1 MSFSGLFIQRPVATT
16 LLTLAIL
23 MVGALAFNLLPV
35 APLPQVDF
43 PTISVSAS
51 LPGASP
57 ETMATTVATPLERAL
72 GKIAGVSEITSSST
86 LGSSRIT
93 LQFDLNRDIDGAARD
108 VQAAINAARADL
120 PTSLPRNPTYKK
132 INPADSPII
141 ILSLTSKVYDRGQM
155 YDVATTLLGEK
166 LSQIKGVGQVSVSG
180 SSMPSVRVEVNPNA
194 LNKYGFAMSDV
205 SSLIKANNANRPKG
219 VIEQDDHQWQIYAN
233 DQSSKAS
240 EYAQLL
246 LGYRNGSAVR
256 LSDVASVED
265 SVQDLRNAGI
275 SNGQPAIVIIL
286 YRQPGANIIETAD
299 RVKAVLPQ
307 LQASLPGAMD
317 LNMVLERT
325 STIRASLYE
334 IERTLLISIGLV
346 IFVVFIFL
354 RNWRA
359 ALIPS
364 IAVPVSLVG
373 TFSVMYLCGFSLNNL
388 SLMAI
393 TIATG
398 FVVDDAIVV
407 LENVSRHIEK
417 GLSPMKAALLGV
429 KEVSFTVISISL
441 SLIAVFIPI
450 LMMGGIV
457 GRLFREFA
465 ITLSV
470 AILVSLLVSLTTTPM
485 MCARLLRA
493 KNTESHGRLYQYSE
507 RFFDAMLGGYKRS
520 LNWALRYPFCI
531 LMILIST
538 IGLNVYLYNVVPKGF
553 FPQQDAGRMIGSL
566 QADQASSFQSVKLKL
581 SEFVKILKSDPAVEN
596 VIGFTGG
603 GRRNGGF
610 LFVVLKPLNERNISI
625 DRVIARLRPKLMTV
639 AGASLYLNPVQDIR
653 MGGRQSNAQY
663 QFTLRSDDLEDLRQW
678 TPRLQRALMRVPEMA
693 DVNTDQ
699 QVKGL
704 QSTLVIDRASAARLG
719 ISLRSIDTALNLAF
733 GQSQV
738 STIYTTVNQY
748 YVVLEYAPQYWQSPK
763 GLEQVYVISPSQG
776 QVPLSSISHF
786 ELTNTALAV
795 NHQGQFAAATISFN
809 LPEGYSLSDAV
820 KVTNETM
827 KKIGVP
833 STLYGS
839 FEGTARA
846 FQDSLKNQPLL
857 VLAAI
862 ITVYIVLGIL
872 YESFIHPITIIST
885 LPSAGVGALL
895 GLMLFKTEFSIIAM
909 IGVLLLI
916 GIVKKNAIMMIDFA
930 LAAERQQGIGTR
942 EAIFQACLLRFRPIM
957 MTTMAALLGAIP
969 LAIGFGEGS
978 ELRQPL
984 GISIVGGLV
993 MSQLLTLY
1001 TTPVVYLYMDRL
1013 SQWSRRHKKKK
1024 LNEQTLATESQ
1035 KG

>member
-1 MSFSGLFIQRPVATT
+1 M
-16 LLTLAIL
+16 
-23 MVGALAFNLLPV
+23 
-35 APLPQVDF
+35 
-43 PTISVSAS
+43 
-51 LPGASP
+51 
-57 ETMATTVATPLERAL
+57 
-72 GKIAGVSEITSSST
+72 
-86 LGSSRIT
+86 
-93 LQFDLNRDIDGAARD
+93 
-108 VQAAINAARADL
+108 
-120 PTSLPRNPTYKK
+120 
-132 INPADSPII
+132 
-141 ILSLTSKVYDRGQM
+141 
-155 YDVATTLLGEK
+155 
-166 LSQIKGVGQVSVSG
+166 
-180 SSMPSVRVEVNPNA
+180 
-194 LNKYGFAMSDV
+194 
-205 SSLIKANNANRPKG
+205 
-219 VIEQDDHQWQIYAN
+219 
-233 DQSSKAS
+233 
-240 EYAQLL
+240 
-246 LGYRNGSAVR
+246 
-256 LSDVASVED
+256 
-265 SVQDLRNAGI
+265 
-275 SNGQPAIVIIL
+275 
-286 YRQPGANIIETAD
+286 
-299 RVKAVLPQ
+299 
-307 LQASLPGAMD
+307 
-317 LNMVLERT
+317 
-325 STIRASLYE
+325 
-334 IERTLLISIGLV
+334 
-346 IFVVFIFL
+346 
-354 RNWRA
+354 
-359 ALIPS
+359 
-364 IAVPVSLVG
+364 
-373 TFSVMYLCGFSLNNL
+373 
-388 SLMAI
+388 
-393 TIATG
+393 
-398 FVVDDAIVV
+398 
-407 LENVSRHIEK
+407 
-417 GLSPMKAALLGV
+417 
-429 KEVSFTVISISL
+429 
-441 SLIAVFIPI
+441 
-450 LMMGGIV
+450 
-457 GRLFREFA
+457 
-465 ITLSV
+465 
-470 AILVSLLVSLTTTPM
+470 
-485 MCARLLRA
+485 
-493 KNTESHGRLYQYSE
+493 
-507 RFFDAMLGGYKRS
+507 
-520 LNWALRYPFCI
+520 
-531 LMILIST
+531 
-538 IGLNVYLYNVVPKGF
+538 VPKGF

-603 GRRNGGF
+603 GQRNGGF

-978 ELRQPL
+978 EFRQPL

-1024 LNEQTLATESQ
+1024 LNEQALATESQ